1 MVLRSQSNGHGQQMP
16 AKQTQTDRP
25 DIHRRQTNNYRQDG
39 ITTEKIGSGGREKKF
54 VTEKE
59 EEN

>member
-1 MVLRSQSNGHGQQMP
+1 MP

-25 DIHRRQTNNYRQDG
+25 DIHRCQTNNYRQDG